1 MKDTLLSSKF
11 IFLIFSSIIF
21 QYNLHSQQDSISIEK
36 RILEAPESEQL
47 VIMRTRS
54 FIFNNLK
61 EGNIAEAFEAYNYAL
76 TKFESE
82 KVKPFKMMEKYLLC
96 FWFGEYDLIYETGV
110 KETIIE
116 PRFRDF
122 YFDDFLNYNLRDKLT
137 PLDDIMSV
145 ELRLLSNRNRTDII
159 NRIDSL
165 VFDNEKHDYLILFF
179 DRFTFDETDSVMTY
193 KQRQDYLENDLTPRA
208 EKFLAKY
215 KNSQFENFVRQNFR
229 FVYALNDWG
238 YGFQLGLGALIP
250 QGTIGGYFKTEAT
263 LGIAFDISWKKLLFD
278 IGFDIGIPSRPKRPF
293 FYDEKNWLTE
303 IKYNYYNFNL
313 NTGFVAIEN
322 KLFKISPHLGIG
334 VVNISVCEDDKNKTD
349 DDLSMSQGI
358 IQLGITSDFKRD
370 LSGSQFEEDIT
381 SYLGFSLTLD
391 YSQFLGNNPIM
402 SDGMFRIR
410 LSLIGFGRAI
420 LRVL

>member
-11 IFLIFSSIIF
+11 IFLIFSSIIL

-36 RILEAPESEQL
+36 RIMEGPESEQL
-47 VIMRTRS
+47 IIMRTRS

-61 EGNIAEAFEAYNYAL
+61 IGNITEAFEAYNYAL
-76 TKFESE
+76 NKFESE

-96 FWFGEYDLIYETGV
+96 FWFGEYDLIYEADV
-110 KETIIE
+110 KGTIIE
-116 PRFRDF
+116 PGFRDF
-122 YFDDFLNYNLRDKLT
+122 YFENFLNYYLLNQLSSLY
-137 PLDDIMSV
+137 DIMSV

-159 NRIDSL
+159 KRIDSL
-165 VFDNEKHDYLILFF
+165 VFDDEKHDYLILFF
-179 DRFTFDETDSVMTY
+179 DRFTFDATDSVMAY
-193 KQRQDYLENDLTPRA
+193 KQMKDYLENELTPRA

-215 KNSQFENFVRQNFR
+215 KDSQFENFVRQNFR

-250 QGTIGGYFKTEAT
+250 RGTIKEYFNTEAT
-263 LGIAFDISWKKLLFD
+263 FDLGFNLSWKKLLFD
-278 IGFDIGIPSRPKRPF
+278 VGFGIGIPVRAKKPF
-293 FYDEKNWLTE
+293 IYDGENWVTG

-322 KLFKISPHLGIG
+322 ELFKISPHLGIG
-334 VVNISVCEDDKNKTD
+334 VINISVSEADKKKIE

-358 IQLGITSDFKRD
+358 IQIGITGDVKWNKFRF
-370 LSGSQFEEDIT
+370 QFEDDIT
-381 SYLGFSLTLD
+381 SYTGISITFD

-410 LSLIGFGRAI
+410 LSWVGFSRTI
-420 LRVL
+420 IRVI